1 MGGAPGPAVPDVSD
15 QKVSDDI
22 AGRRFDKVQCHLNL
36 IELMEL
42 YLLLKGLNAGDPGR
56 RIVEGLCK

>member
-15 QKVSDDI
+15 QKVSDKV
-22 AGRRFDKVQCHLNL
+22 AGGRFDKVQCHLNL

-42 YLLLKGLNAGDPGR
+42 DLLLEGLYAGDPGGG
-56 RIVEGLCK
+56 IIEGRCK